1 MKFPYFHVS
10 FFFLVLKYTGALFTY
25 LAEATRIPT
34 TQTGDRAMLL
44 VYRRISITRINKRIH
59 HRWSCFLLILFFD
72 LFDFVVVVFSFT
84 VWTFGNWDRAHVET
98 CTCVSISISSDTND
112 VDRGAL
118 KEQRTSAEPTAA
130 VTEIKRTT
138 MERFKWLHQ
147 FNDRTIWKR
156 KIPPFICTS
165 LRLYIYIFLVE

>member
-1 MKFPYFHVS
+1 MRFSLIWQKPRVYPPH
-10 FFFLVLKYTGALFTY
+10 KQ
-25 LAEATRIPT
+25 AT
-34 TQTGDRAMLL
+34 AMLL